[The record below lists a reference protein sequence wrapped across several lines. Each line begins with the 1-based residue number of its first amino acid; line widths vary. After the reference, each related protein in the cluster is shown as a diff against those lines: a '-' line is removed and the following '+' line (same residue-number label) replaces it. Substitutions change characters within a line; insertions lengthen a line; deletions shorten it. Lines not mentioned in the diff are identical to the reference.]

1 MDFSY
6 KNNNRL
12 VAYDIESLNGIW
24 TNTIY
29 SNENCI
35 CMVFV
40 DDCYSSDVTEE
51 TFSKPLADYI
61 KDHPQYCNQNVD
73 VKVLLYTKD
82 NLKKLSF
89 DIRRILYAQSI
100 VDGAPCE
107 YYGYNSFNYDL
118 PFLAMIL
125 HVLKANKTITA
136 SDLRTLSN
144 AIVNAHTS
152 IYKLFESV
160 ESYLNHI
167 DVDLTFNA
175 DKAKALFNQAIYT
188 DKHIDASK
196 LINKGIPNSLKFEM
210 AKAGMDVIIDD
221 DVAESGEVTGG
232 VNGMYNLVYYN
243 LNDVIGTNYLM
254 LSNKSKSELSLRDYI
269 RDVRPYTSA
278 RYSKMDIASKYMPLP
293 RDVEL
298 FRLAEVVVN
307 GGFTIKVK
315 DYEGISYN
323 FAVNGKKVDLLDYMS
338 EHESYLHPLMYDWFD
353 YWRGKNMA
361 SKEDFT
367 NIQKDN
373 PVTRQGQMF
382 IPYFDG
388 QRKPT
393 RAYCRPSLG
402 GNHGGII
409 NALEWL
415 TDSEIENL
423 ITSCG
428 RSYSDDVVVASNV
441 FHVDWHSF
449 YPTLA
454 KKLGIYNIGD
464 KNYYNELVDNRLSK
478 VEQLKDK
485 SPSSYTEDDEKIAK
499 EARYDKDFIN
509 IVTGASNR
517 HYEYSKLPLDNAITS
532 MRLIGNLLMW
542 CLLQRFAEAGA
553 IIYSTNTD
561 GGYFDGIS
569 RETAQKIIDAYV
581 AEYDM
586 PIDLD
591 TVDCFISRDTSNRIE
606 IYSDYIV
613 VAGELNAPR
622 IGCSKEKYVGT
633 NFVYPQIVTDTALNC
648 VLLKNT
654 LTDYGLA
661 QDYVLTEISKQYKQ
675 LEQSKDLTPWYTI
688 VKNRS
693 KEKVL
698 FDGNQV
704 QKVNRVCFVKDG
716 KRISLLRTDADTFKE
731 SDKEKLTKIA
741 QSIGTVYKD
750 YSIAKYDSETK
761 NPGEYICGIRDV
773 TSVDVFADA
782 EEVCI
787 TTNLKW
793 DTLGTNKEVGYPNM
807 EDAFIQIVNTD
818 KEMKSFDI
826 SNLDLKFYI
835 DQTMTLVKRWCVTQ
849 SNDTKSYTLED
860 LYTNALDTIR
870 RRSYVTA

>member
-61 KDHPQYCNQNVD
+61 KGHPQYCNQNVD

-167 DVDLTFNA
+167 DIDLTFNA

-353 YWRGKNMA
+353 Y
-361 SKEDFT
+361 
-367 NIQKDN
+367 
-373 PVTRQGQMF
+373 
-382 IPYFDG
+382 
-388 QRKPT
+388 
-393 RAYCRPSLG
+393 
-402 GNHGGII
+402 
-409 NALEWL
+409 
-415 TDSEIENL
+415 
-423 ITSCG
+423 
-428 RSYSDDVVVASNV
+428 
-441 FHVDWHSF
+441 
-449 YPTLA
+449 
-454 KKLGIYNIGD
+454 
-464 KNYYNELVDNRLSK
+464 
-478 VEQLKDK
+478 
-485 SPSSYTEDDEKIAK
+485 
-499 EARYDKDFIN
+499 
-509 IVTGASNR
+509 
-517 HYEYSKLPLDNAITS
+517 
-532 MRLIGNLLMW
+532 
-542 CLLQRFAEAGA
+542 
-553 IIYSTNTD
+553 
-561 GGYFDGIS
+561 
-569 RETAQKIIDAYV
+569 
-581 AEYDM
+581 
-586 PIDLD
+586 
-591 TVDCFISRDTSNRIE
+591 
-606 IYSDYIV
+606 
-613 VAGELNAPR
+613 
-622 IGCSKEKYVGT
+622 
-633 NFVYPQIVTDTALNC
+633 
-648 VLLKNT
+648 
-654 LTDYGLA
+654 
-661 QDYVLTEISKQYKQ
+661 
-675 LEQSKDLTPWYTI
+675 
-688 VKNRS
+688 
-693 KEKVL
+693 
-698 FDGNQV
+698 
-704 QKVNRVCFVKDG
+704 
-716 KRISLLRTDADTFKE
+716 
-731 SDKEKLTKIA
+731 
-741 QSIGTVYKD
+741 
-750 YSIAKYDSETK
+750 
-761 NPGEYICGIRDV
+761 
-773 TSVDVFADA
+773 
-782 EEVCI
+782 
-787 TTNLKW
+787 
-793 DTLGTNKEVGYPNM
+793 
-807 EDAFIQIVNTD
+807 
-818 KEMKSFDI
+818 
-826 SNLDLKFYI
+826 
-835 DQTMTLVKRWCVTQ
+835 
-849 SNDTKSYTLED
+849 
-860 LYTNALDTIR
+860 
-870 RRSYVTA
+870 